1 MDKNKISEIIRVDH
15 AGEYG
20 ARYIY
25 HGQIK
30 AFDLKKD
37 YESKS
42 LVSEMKTHED
52 EHFEYFAKKI
62 TEKRVRPTIMTP
74 IWKIGGFALGF
85 ATAMLDKK
93 AAMACTTAVEEV
105 IDDHYQEQ
113 LNEIEDVQINKD
125 NKKELSELKK
135 KITKFREDEIHHRD
149 IGYENKADE
158 YKHFSSLSSFIK
170 VITKTAIA
178 ISKKV

>member
-1 MDKNKISEIIRVDH
+1 
-15 AGEYG
+15 
-20 ARYIY
+20 
-25 HGQIK
+25 
-30 AFDLKKD
+30 
-37 YESKS
+37 
-42 LVSEMKTHED
+42 
-52 EHFEYFAKKI
+52 
-62 TEKRVRPTIMTP
+62 MTP

-105 IDDHYQEQ
+105 IDEHYQDQ
-113 LNEIEDVQINKD
+113 LDEIAHIETDKNS
-125 NKKELSELKK
+125 KKELSDLKK

>member
-1 MDKNKISEIIRVDH
+1 MNKDKISEIIRVDH

-20 ARYIY
+20 ACYIY
-25 HGQIK
+25 QGQIK

-37 YESKS
+37 QESKS

-52 EHFEYFAKKI
+52 EHFEYFDKKI
-62 TEKRVRPTIMTP
+62 IKKRVKPTIMAP
-74 IWKIGGFALGF
+74 IWKIGGYALGF

-93 AAMACTTAVEEV
+93 AAMVCTTAIEEV
-105 IDDHYQEQ
+105 IDEHYQEQ
-113 LNEIEDVQINKD
+113 LNEIEEAEINND
-125 NKKELSELKK
+125 NKKELLDLKK
-135 KITKFREDEIHHRD
+135 NITKFREDEIHHRN

-178 ISKKV
+178 VSKKV